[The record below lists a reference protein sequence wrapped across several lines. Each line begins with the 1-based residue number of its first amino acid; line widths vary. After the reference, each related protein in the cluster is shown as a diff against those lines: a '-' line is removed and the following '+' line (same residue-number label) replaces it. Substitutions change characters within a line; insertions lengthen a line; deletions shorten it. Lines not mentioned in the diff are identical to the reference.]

1 MILERQCKYVVHT
14 NYKLFKLY
22 YVYLYCIFNI
32 IIRTNF
38 YVGVQV
44 LNNKSDPGDYNDN
57 AVYMES
63 QAFLMHEIM
72 TDGMAF
78 CSVM

>member
-1 MILERQCKYVVHT
+1 MSEIAPLSLYTFTKKMFLQVVAGRGH
-14 NYKLFKLY
+14 
-22 YVYLYCIFNI
+22 
-32 IIRTNF
+32 
-38 YVGVQV
+38 
-44 LNNKSDPGDYNDN
+44 DPYNDD

-78 CSVM
+78 CSIV

>member
-1 MILERQCKYVVHT
+1 MAFYILFYMFKKMLVIILMIFFCLLQT
-14 NYKLFKLY
+14 
-22 YVYLYCIFNI
+22 
-32 IIRTNF
+32 
-38 YVGVQV
+38 
-44 LNNKSDPGDYNDN
+44 LNRHDPSYNELND

-72 TDGMAF
+72 NDGMAF

>member
-1 MILERQCKYVVHT
+1 MEGRNGETEV
-14 NYKLFKLY
+14 
-22 YVYLYCIFNI
+22 
-32 IIRTNF
+32 
-38 YVGVQV
+38 
-44 LNNKSDPGDYNDN
+44 YND

-78 CSVM
+78 CSIT

>member
-1 MILERQCKYVVHT
+1 MEM
-14 NYKLFKLY
+14 
-22 YVYLYCIFNI
+22 YLMACSSYFPASPQAFQRPNEM
-32 IIRTNF
+32 
-38 YVGVQV
+38 
-44 LNNKSDPGDYNDN
+44 NNCGEYND

>member
-1 MILERQCKYVVHT
+1 M
-14 NYKLFKLY
+14 N
-22 YVYLYCIFNI
+22 
-32 IIRTNF
+32 
-38 YVGVQV
+38 
-44 LNNKSDPGDYNDN
+44 DPSGNGTEYND

-78 CSVM
+78 CSIM